1 MAKTIAKIFK
11 TNPNSKMLVII
22 GNNHILKKLEWE
34 DHIVNKHKSIRE
46 YLLDF
51 NPNLKM
57 FSIGQVIGKSVYEDD
72 FRKRFSGLEGSV
84 AFDLDERFKGWKS
97 GIVEN
102 MAVKHTGVY
111 ELLNG
116 LVVY

>member
-1 MAKTIAKIFK
+1 
-11 TNPNSKMLVII
+11 
-22 GNNHILKKLEWE
+22 
-34 DHIVNKHKSIRE
+34 
-46 YLLDF
+46 
-51 NPNLKM
+51 M

-84 AFDLDERFKGWKS
+84 ALDLDERFDGWKS
-97 GIVEN
+97 VFVQS
-102 MAVKHTGVY
+102 MAIKDAEVW